1 MDSAA
6 AIDDHYRIAALIES
20 LTIGAILIDSDF
32 RVIHANL
39 LASLIMGLERG
50 LMAGQPLF
58 GLDCKHPH
66 YLQVCD
72 ALNRIREYPPDEQQ
86 VEVDLHVRGRDHN
99 YLLRQSLLLND
110 ESRQI
115 GTLVLFHDVTHLRD
129 KDRALSN
136 LVASLSHGL
145 KTPLTALSLAVDLLK
160 RGVADQKYREIVDTI
175 AEEVSRIRNL
185 SDGLVHA
192 VRGETAS
199 IPVRCVS
206 FDFAQLVSSVVQ
218 SFVLPAGQKEIR
230 LKSRSDPALECYG
243 DRTKLSWVLS
253 TLVGNAVNYT
263 PEGGEIAV
271 CALRETNRLRLR
283 VSDSGSGIP
292 PDLADVVFER
302 GLEGKAE
309 SPEPGSI
316 GLGLMLAK
324 EIVEAH
330 GGRIFAEGS
339 RHGNVFTIDLPLA

>member
-1 MDSAA
+1 MDSQVTFDE
-6 AIDDHYRIAALIES
+6 ISRIAAIIES
-20 LTIGAILIDSDF
+20 LTIGAILIDTDF

-50 LMAGQPLF
+50 FMTGQPLF

-99 YLLRQSLLLND
+99 YLLRQSLLLN
-110 ESRQI
+110 EKGRPA
-115 GTLVLFHDVTHLRD
+115 GTLILFHDVTHLRD

-136 LVASLSHGL
+136 LVAALSHGL

-160 RGVADQKYREIVDTI
+160 RGVADQKSREIVDTI

-199 IPVRCVS
+199 IPVCCVK
-206 FDFAQLVSSVVQ
+206 FDFAQLASSVVQ
-218 SFVLPAGQKEIR
+218 NFVLPAAQKEIR
-230 LKSRSDPALECYG
+230 LKSRADPALECYG
-243 DRTKLSWVLS
+243 DRAKLSWVLS
-253 TLVGNAVNYT
+253 TLVGNALNYT
-263 PEGGEIAV
+263 PDGGEVSV
-271 CALRETNRLRLR
+271 CAVREDNRLRLR
-283 VSDSGSGIP
+283 VSDSSSGIP
-292 PDLADVVFER
+292 PDIADVVFER
-302 GLEGKAE
+302 GCPWE

-339 RHGNVFTIDLPLA
+339 QHGNVFSIDLPLA

>member
-1 MDSAA
+1 MDSQTTF
-6 AIDDHYRIAALIES
+6 DEMSRIAAIIES
-20 LTIGAILIDSDF
+20 LTIGAILIDPDF

-50 LMAGQPLF
+50 FIAGQPLF

-86 VEVDLHVRGRDHN
+86 MEVDLYVRGRDHN

-110 ESRQI
+110 EGRQI
-115 GTLVLFHDVTHLRD
+115 GTLILFHDVTHLRD

-145 KTPLTALSLAVDLLK
+145 KTPLTALSLAVELLK
-160 RGVADQKYREIVDTI
+160 RGVSDAKSREIVETI

-185 SDGLVHA
+185 SDGLMNA

-199 IPVRCVS
+199 ITVRCTN
-206 FDFAQLVSSVVQ
+206 FDFGQLVSSVVQ
-218 SFVLPAGQKEIR
+218 NFVLPAGEKEIR
-230 LKSRSDPALECYG
+230 LKSRSDSALECYG
-243 DRTKLSWVLS
+243 DRAKLSWVLA
-253 TLVGNAVNYT
+253 TMVGTALNCT
-263 PEGGEIAV
+263 PAGGEVTV
-271 CALRETNRLRLR
+271 CAVRETNRLRLR
-283 VSDSGSGIP
+283 VSDSAPGIP
-292 PDLADVVFER
+292 ADIADVVFER
-302 GLEGKAE
+302 GFQWEAE
-309 SPEPGSI
+309 SPEPGST

-339 RHGNVFTIDLPLA
+339 RNGNVFTVDLPLA

>member
-6 AIDDHYRIAALIES
+6 AIDDHCRVAALIES
-20 LTIGAILIDSDF
+20 LTIGAILVDTDF
-32 RVIHANL
+32 RVIHANP
-39 LASLIMGLERG
+39 LAAIIMGLERG
-50 LMAGQPLF
+50 FVIGQPLF

-66 YLQVCD
+66 YLRVCD

-110 ESRQI
+110 EGRQI
-115 GTLVLFHDVTHLRD
+115 GNLILFHDVTHLRD

-145 KTPLTALSLAVDLLK
+145 KTPLTALSLAVGLLK
-160 RGVADQKYREIVDTI
+160 RGAADQKTREIVETI

-192 VRGETAS
+192 VRGETTS
-199 IPVRCVS
+199 VPVRCVT

-218 SFVLPAGQKEIR
+218 KFVLPAGQKEIR

-243 DRTKLSWVLS
+243 DRAKLSWVLS
-253 TLVGNAVNYT
+253 TLVGNALNYT

-271 CALRETNRLRLR
+271 CALREANRLRLR
-283 VSDSGSGIP
+283 ISDSGSGIP
-292 PDLADVVFER
+292 PDIADVVFER
-302 GLEGKAE
+302 DFQWEAEG
-309 SPEPGSI
+309 PEPGSI

-339 RHGNVFTIDLPLA
+339 QRGNVFTVDLPLA